1 VGSLSDVNQIQQR
14 ENVNRWAQSSRSLDQ
29 DYSEDGT
36 HIELPGSFS
45 FEEHLF
51 PVATPGGPDEQ
62 NDDIGSFFRAWRE
75 GQTERREENAELS

>member
-1 VGSLSDVNQIQQR
+1 VGSVSDVSQIQQR
-14 ENVNRWAQSSRSLDQ
+14 EHVNQWVQSTWNLDRG
-29 DYSEDGT
+29 YSEDGA

-51 PVATPGGPDEQ
+51 PGTTSGAAEEQ

-75 GQTERREENAELS
+75 GQTERREEHAELS